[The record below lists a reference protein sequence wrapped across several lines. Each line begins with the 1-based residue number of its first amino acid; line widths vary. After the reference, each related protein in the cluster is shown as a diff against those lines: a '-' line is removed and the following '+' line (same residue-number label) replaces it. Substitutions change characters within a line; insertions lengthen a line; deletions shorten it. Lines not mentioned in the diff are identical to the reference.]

1 MKNSELKEYL
11 NTFPDDS
18 DVSVIIANSKD
29 RKKYPL
35 MDYRGITDMGF
46 PVFVLEV
53 GKPEEMD
60 DKKDSD
66 IPGQTDFTDFPEVLP

>member
-11 NTFPDDS
+11 NTFPDDA
-18 DVSVIIANSKD
+18 DVSAIIANSKD

-35 MDYRGITDMGF
+35 MDYHGITDMGF

-53 GKPEEMD
+53 GKPEKMD
-60 DKKDSD
+60 DKEDSN